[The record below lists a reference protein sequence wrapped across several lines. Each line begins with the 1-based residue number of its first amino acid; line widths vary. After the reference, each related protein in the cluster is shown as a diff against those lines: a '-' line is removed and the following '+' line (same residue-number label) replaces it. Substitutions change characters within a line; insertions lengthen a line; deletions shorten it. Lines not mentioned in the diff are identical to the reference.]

1 MQTTP
6 FFPRQALA
14 LLLCL
19 GAAAQAQTAPSAMAA
34 ATTATATATAAAAPA
49 GLRFSDYLNAVEQ
62 HSPLLRSEEQ
72 GVESARAGI
81 GIAGIRP
88 DPSLTLG
95 ASREQVRTGQPRPT
109 TRNYEISMELE
120 TGGKRAARI
129 QSARSQVRLSEA
141 GLEGVRSQLFSDAAQ
156 DYTQA
161 CRDSLALE
169 RKQQTLK
176 ALGDV
181 VQANELRR
189 KAGDIGGVEWLQSRV
204 ERDRF
209 QAEVVQA
216 RAEAQTARLAL
227 SVPLGRRL
235 SEVFASDTLQCGFMQ
250 LAEDSGLEDADAL
263 VAQALQS
270 RAEVRI
276 AQAALEHARDN
287 AGLARANRWVNPTLA
302 VGMAAVP
309 STAAGTDAQGNPFD
323 GGGRSRTLSVS
334 VSVPL
339 PLSRLDRGDL
349 VQAEAA
355 VTQAMLALQQA
366 QNRAEADVRGA
377 RFRLTAARENVQRYR
392 DGVLRDAQRVLE
404 GIRLSY
410 RHGEASL
417 LELLSAQRSAD
428 DAYLGSLEAET
439 ELAKATVE
447 LQLSVGRRPVL

>member
-1 MQTTP
+1 MQTTL

-19 GAAAQAQTAPSAMAA
+19 GAAAQAQTAPS
-34 ATTATATATAAAAPA
+34 A

-169 RKQQTLK
+169 

-235 SEVFASDTLQCGFMQ
+235 SEVFASDTLQCGFME

-287 AGLARANRWVNPTLA
+287 AGLAQANRWVNPTLA

-339 PLSRLDRGDL
+339 PLSRLNRGDL

-404 GIRLSY
+404 GMRLSY

-428 DAYLGSLEAET
+428 EAYLGSLEAET

-447 LQLSVGRRPVL
+447 LQLSVGRRPAL

>member
-1 MQTTP
+1 MQTTL

-19 GAAAQAQTAPSAMAA
+19 GAAAQAQTAPS
-34 ATTATATATAAAAPA
+34 A

-181 VQANELRR
+181 VQAFGPF
-189 KAGDIGGVEWLQSRV
+189 AAI
-204 ERDRF
+204 
-209 QAEVVQA
+209 
-216 RAEAQTARLAL
+216 RAHH
-227 SVPLGRRL
+227 PNLGP
-235 SEVFASDTLQCGFMQ
+235 S
-250 LAEDSGLEDADAL
+250 
-263 VAQALQS
+263 
-270 RAEVRI
+270 
-276 AQAALEHARDN
+276 
-287 AGLARANRWVNPTLA
+287 A
-302 VGMAAVP
+302 VGK
-309 STAAGTDAQGNPFD
+309 Q
-323 GGGRSRTLSVS
+323 
-334 VSVPL
+334 
-339 PLSRLDRGDL
+339 
-349 VQAEAA
+349 
-355 VTQAMLALQQA
+355 
-366 QNRAEADVRGA
+366 
-377 RFRLTAARENVQRYR
+377 
-392 DGVLRDAQRVLE
+392 
-404 GIRLSY
+404 
-410 RHGEASL
+410 
-417 LELLSAQRSAD
+417 
-428 DAYLGSLEAET
+428 
-439 ELAKATVE
+439 
-447 LQLSVGRRPVL
+447 

>member
-1 MQTTP
+1 M
-6 FFPRQALA
+6 
-14 LLLCL
+14 
-19 GAAAQAQTAPSAMAA
+19 
-34 ATTATATATAAAAPA
+34 
-49 GLRFSDYLNAVEQ
+49 
-62 HSPLLRSEEQ
+62 
-72 GVESARAGI
+72 
-81 GIAGIRP
+81 
-88 DPSLTLG
+88 
-95 ASREQVRTGQPRPT
+95 
-109 TRNYEISMELE
+109 
-120 TGGKRAARI
+120 
-129 QSARSQVRLSEA
+129 
-141 GLEGVRSQLFSDAAQ
+141 
-156 DYTQA
+156 
-161 CRDSLALE
+161 LALE
-169 RKQQTLK
+169 RTQQPLT
-176 ALGDV
+176 ARGDV

-216 RAEAQTARLAL
+216 RAEAQNSRLAL
-227 SVPLGRRL
+227 SIPLGRRL
-235 SEVFASDTLQCGFMQ
+235 SEVFASDALQCGFMD
-250 LAEDSGLEDADAL
+250 LAEEAGLEDADAL

-287 AGLARANRWVNPTLA
+287 AGLARANRWVNPTLS

-309 STAAGTDAQGNPFD
+309 ATAGGTDAQGNPFD

-349 VQAEAA
+349 LQAEAA

-366 QNRAEADVRGA
+366 QNRAEADVRSA

-404 GIRLSY
+404 GMRLSY

-428 DAYLGSLEAET
+428 EAYLGSLEAET

>member
-19 GAAAQAQTAPSAMAA
+19 GAAAQAQTAPS
-34 ATTATATATAAAAPA
+34 A

-235 SEVFASDTLQCGFMQ
+235 SEVFASDTLQCGFME

-309 STAAGTDAQGNPFD
+309 MVGMAMGAGQVARARRVAWSGGAMAAALLGVLGLVVMVWPQLWSGIFTGDPAVRAYADLYLRTVGPAFGLFGLGLVLYFASLGAGRVWAPVLAGTVRLLIVVV
-323 GGGRSRTLSVS
+323 GGGWLMSSGL
-334 VSVPL
+334 
-339 PLSRLDRGDL
+339 G
-349 VQAEAA
+349 
-355 VTQAMLALQQA
+355 
-366 QNRAEADVRGA
+366 
-377 RFRLTAARENVQRYR
+377 
-392 DGVLRDAQRVLE
+392 
-404 GIRLSY
+404 
-410 RHGEASL
+410 
-417 LELLSAQRSAD
+417 SAQSLFILVAVAMA
-428 DAYLGSLEAET
+428 AYGAGT
-439 ELAKATVE
+439 AWAVWRARW
-447 LQLSVGRRPVL
+447 G

>member
-19 GAAAQAQTAPSAMAA
+19 GAAAQAQTAPS
-34 ATTATATATAAAAPA
+34 A

-129 QSARSQVRLSEA
+129 QSARSQVHLSEA

-235 SEVFASDTLQCGFMQ
+235 SEVFASDTLQCGFME

-287 AGLARANRWVNPTLA
+287 AGLAQANRWVNPTLA

-323 GGGRSRTLSVS
+323 GGGRSRTLSIS

-428 DAYLGSLEAET
+428 EAYLGSLEAET